1 MSVIVAL
8 MTLVAAGLPMALAV
22 DRGMRGP
29 ALVGVAFLYGSGAV
43 YLIELLLALAG
54 LRWSALLVT
63 VLLLLV
69 AAAALIVTRRG
80 TAMRKHSSRP
90 VADPAG
96 GRSALLVDL
105 LTLLVVISQGFV
117 TTVASPWSWDFWA
130 IWGLKGRVFFEAGTI
145 DWRFLEGRWNDFA
158 HPDYPLLLPLNYAHA
173 ALLGGSWDDRWLGLY
188 GLAFGLAL
196 LLIVR
201 GVLSAECGPLV
212 GAVAALAAS
221 PFALSPWVGLADGPF
236 LAFAGAAL
244 LFLRRGL
251 RLDDPA
257 ALRHGAL
264 LLGLAAGCK
273 NEGSALIVAAAV
285 ALVAAEPR
293 RWRRVVS
300 LWPAVILIAPWTIA
314 RMLHH
319 LQGDTGGGVAQL
331 PERLR
336 HLPEIARA
344 LATTLPHP
352 LLWTAMLTGLLLA
365 PGAARAGER
374 FLLTTASL
382 QIAFYIAVYLVTP
395 FGVVWHIETSWPRI
409 ATHVAVPLM
418 VAVLVMLAPL
428 AAASQT
434 LAHAEARPD
443 F

>member
-1 MSVIVAL
+1 VSVIVAL
-8 MTLVAAGLPMALAV
+8 MTLAAAGLPMALAV
-22 DRGMRGP
+22 DRGLRGP

-43 YLIELLLALAG
+43 YLVELLLALAG

-63 VLLLLV
+63 ALLLLV
-69 AAAALIVTRRG
+69 AAAALVLARR
-80 TAMRKHSSRP
+80 ASAVRKHSSSAA
-90 VADPAG
+90 ADPVRKTAA
-96 GRSALLVDL
+96 RLVDL
-105 LTLLVVISQGFV
+105 LTLLVVLSQGFV

-130 IWGLKGRVFFEAGTI
+130 IWGLKGRVFFEARTI
-145 DWRFLEGRWNDFA
+145 DFRFLESRWNDFA

-173 ALLGGSWDDRWLGLY
+173 ALLGGSWDDRWLGVY
-188 GLAFGLAL
+188 GLAFGMAL
-196 LLIVR
+196 LLVVR
-201 GVLSAECGPLV
+201 GLLAEECGPLIA
-212 GAVAALAAS
+212 AVAALAAS

-244 LFLRRGL
+244 LFLRPGL
-251 RLDDPA
+251 RDDPA

-285 ALVAAEPR
+285 AIVLAEPR

-300 LWPAVILIAPWTIA
+300 LWPAVVLIAPWTIA
-314 RMLHH
+314 RTLHH
-319 LQGDTGGGVAQL
+319 LHGDTGGGVAQL

-352 LLWTAMLTGLLLA
+352 LLWAAMLIGLLLA
-365 PGAARAGER
+365 PRTARAGER
-374 FLLTTASL
+374 FLLTAASL
-382 QIAFYIAVYLVTP
+382 QLAFYVAVYLVTP

-409 ATHVAVPLM
+409 ATHVAVPLL
-418 VAVLVMLAPL
+418 VAVIVMLAPL
-428 AAASQT
+428 AAGRQT

-443 F
+443 L

>member
-1 MSVIVAL
+1 MSVVVAL
-8 MTLVAAGLPMALAV
+8 MTLVAAGLPMALAI

-63 VLLLLV
+63 ALLLLL
-69 AAAALIVTRRG
+69 AAAALMLARRG
-80 TAMRKHSSRP
+80 AVGTKHSSGP
-90 VADPAG
+90 AADPPRRRA
-96 GRSALLVDL
+96 ALLVDL
-105 LTLLVVISQGFV
+105 LTLVVMISQGFV

-130 IWGLKGRVFFEAGTI
+130 IWGLKGRVFFEARTI
-145 DWRFLEGRWNDFA
+145 DFRFLEGRWNDFA

-173 ALLGGSWDDRWLGLY
+173 ALLGGMWDDRWLGLY

-196 LLIVR
+196 LLVVR
-201 GVLSAECGPLV
+201 GLLAEECGPLIA
-212 GAVAALAAS
+212 AVAALAAS
-221 PFALSPWVGLADGPF
+221 PFALSPWVGLADGPL

-251 RLDDPA
+251 LRDDA
-257 ALRHGAL
+257 SALRHGAL

-273 NEGSALIVAAAV
+273 NEGSALIVAAAL
-285 ALVAAEPR
+285 AIVAADRR

-300 LWPAVILIAPWTIA
+300 LWPAIVLIAPWTVA
-314 RMLHH
+314 RTLHH

-352 LLWTAMLTGLLLA
+352 LLWAAMLVGLLLA
-365 PGAARAGER
+365 PRAARAGER
-374 FLLTTASL
+374 FLLTTVSFQL
-382 QIAFYIAVYLVTP
+382 AFYVAVYLVTP

-409 ATHVAVPLM
+409 ATHLAVPLV

-428 AAASQT
+428 AAGSQT

-443 F
+443 L